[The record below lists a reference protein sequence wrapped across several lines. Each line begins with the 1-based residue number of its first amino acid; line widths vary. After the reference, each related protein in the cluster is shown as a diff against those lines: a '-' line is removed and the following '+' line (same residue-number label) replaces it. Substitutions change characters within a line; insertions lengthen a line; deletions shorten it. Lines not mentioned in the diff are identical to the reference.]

1 MNEKN
6 LAYLNDQI
14 KFTGFG
20 ENLSEQLLEK
30 VEQQLDTFTLQH
42 QTKYGQNSM
51 NVELYFSKSLTHDM
65 YFFNAYVVN
74 LKSAA
79 GEMIQTFY
87 INKGNNITLK
97 EAYNLMSGRS
107 VHKNFQNR
115 DGENYSCWVQLDPFS
130 TTPNGNYK
138 LVYYHQNYGY
148 DLEVTIAKYP
158 IMELELDEF
167 KESIIASLKKGNLQM
182 VTFEIEGKDEIRFI
196 EANPKFK
203 SITIYDESMQKQFWQ
218 KEISPIKQVAEETT
232 ASKEKTQTT
241 RQIKEEQEVMS
252 KKSKIQPPREK
263 IQETPEKSSSQRKKR
278 PRTIKKI

>member
-252 KKSKIQPPREK
+252 KKSKIQPPQEK
-263 IQETPEKSSSQRKKR
+263 IKETPEKSSSQRKKR

>member
-1 MNEKN
+1 MNEQN
-6 LAYLNDQI
+6 LAYLRDQI

-20 ENLSEQLLEK
+20 ENLSERLLEK
-30 VEQQLDTFTLQH
+30 IEQQLDTFTLQH
-42 QTKYGQNSM
+42 QTKYGQNIM
-51 NVELYFSKSLTHDM
+51 DVELYFSKSLTQDM

-79 GEMIQTFY
+79 GEMVQTFY

-97 EAYNLMSGRS
+97 EAYNLMSGRA

-138 LVYYHQNYGY
+138 LAYYHENYGY
-148 DLEVTIAKYP
+148 NLELTMSKYP
-158 IMELELDEF
+158 ILELEFEEF
-167 KESIIASLKKGNLQM
+167 KDSIMTSLRKGNLQM

-218 KEISPIKQVAEETT
+218 TETSTVKNVAEETT
-232 ASKEKTQTT
+232 VSQEKAETTNQAKEKLDVI
-241 RQIKEEQEVMS
+241 RDEPKE
-252 KKSKIQPPREK
+252 QPPQEK
-263 IQETPEKSSSQRKKR
+263 IQETSKKLPTQRKKR
-278 PRTIKKI
+278 PRTIKKV